1 MKRDIELEGKIV
13 TKYAALGS
21 VLDERGRRLWAAAES
36 RSIGYGGAAVVS
48 DATGISL
55 PTIRRGCRELA
66 SGDYERERVRRPGAG
81 RPRVGESQPGLVEA
95 LEKLVD
101 PVSRGDPTSPLRW
114 TCKSRAKLSAALAKV
129 GWQVSSTS
137 VGRLL
142 HRLGYSL
149 QSVRKSREGASHPD
163 RNAQFEHIN
172 ALADTFAQRHQPVIS
187 VDTKSK
193 ELVGDF
199 KNNGREWQPKG
210 MPEKALVHDFP
221 QDASGKAIPYGIYDM
236 SRNEAW
242 VNVGRDHDTPAFA
255 VASIRR
261 WWSAMGKRA
270 YGNAKAL
277 LITADAGGSNGY
289 RSRAWKHELQKFA
302 DETRLRISVSHFP
315 PGTSKW
321 NKIEHRLF
329 CHITQNW
336 RGKPL
341 RTFETIVD
349 TIGNTRTAS
358 GLKVA
363 AQLDKRNYPIGV
375 VTTKAEMDALSLHAH
390 EFHGEWN
397 YELRPRTS
405 LKR

>member
-1 MKRDIELEGKIV
+1 MKRDLELEAKIV
-13 TKYAALGS
+13 AKYAAIES

-36 RSIGYGGAAVVS
+36 LSIGYGGAAVVS

-55 PTIRRGCRELA
+55 PTIRSGRRQLA
-66 SGDYERERVRRPGAG
+66 SGNYERERVRCRGAG
-81 RPRVGESQPGLVEA
+81 RPRLDVSQPGLIEA

-101 PVSRGDPTSPLRW
+101 PVSRGDPSSPLRW
-114 TCKSRAKLSAALAKV
+114 TCKSKAKLAAALTKA
-129 GWQVSSTS
+129 GWRVSATT

-142 HRLGYSL
+142 HELGYSL
-149 QSVRKSREGASHPD
+149 QSVSKTREGVSHPD

-172 ALADTFAQRHQPVIS
+172 ATANDFAQRNQPVVS

-210 MPEKALVHDFP
+210 MPEKTLVHDFP
-221 QDASGKAIPYGIYDM
+221 QDASGKAIPYGVYDM
-236 SRNEAW
+236 ARNEAW

-270 YGNAKAL
+270 YCDAREL

-302 DETRLRISVSHFP
+302 DETKLRIRVSHFP

-341 RTFETIVD
+341 RSFETIVD

-358 GLKVA
+358 GLKVK
-363 AQLDKRNYPIGV
+363 AQLDKRIYPTGV

-397 YELRPRTS
+397 YELHPRTS
-405 LKR
+405 MKG

>member
-1 MKRDIELEGKIV
+1 MKRDLELEANIV
-13 TKYAALGS
+13 VKYAAIES

-36 RSIGYGGAAVVS
+36 VSLGYGGAAVVS

-55 PTIRRGCRELA
+55 PTIRSGRRELA
-66 SGDYERERVRRPGAG
+66 SGVFERERIRRPGAG
-81 RPRVGESQPGLVEA
+81 RPSLCEMQPGLKEA
-95 LEKLVD
+95 LERLVE
-101 PVSRGDPTSPLRW
+101 PVSRGDPSSALRW
-114 TCKSRAKLSAALAKV
+114 TCKSRAKLTAALTKA
-129 GWQVSSTS
+129 GWRVSSTT

-142 HRLGYSL
+142 NALGYSL
-149 QSVRKSREGASHPD
+149 QSVRKTREGLSHPD

-172 ALADTFAQRHQPVIS
+172 ATADDCIQRHQPVVS

-199 KNNGREWQPKG
+199 KNKGREWQPKG
-210 MPEKALVHDFP
+210 TPEKTLVHDFP
-221 QDASGKAIPYGIYDM
+221 QDASGKAIPYGVYDM
-236 SRNEAW
+236 ARNEAW

-261 WWSAMGKRA
+261 WWRAMGKSA
-270 YGNAKAL
+270 YREAQEL
-277 LITADAGGSNGY
+277 FITADAGGSNGY

-302 DETRLRISVSHFP
+302 DETKLRIPVSHFP

-336 RGKPL
+336 RGRPL

-358 GLKVA
+358 GLKVK
-363 AQLDKRNYPIGV
+363 AQLDKRNYPTGV

-405 LKR
+405 LKG

>member
-1 MKRDIELEGKIV
+1 MKRDLELEANIV
-13 TKYAALGS
+13 AKYAAIET

-36 RSIGYGGAAVVS
+36 VSIGYGGAAVVS

-55 PTIRRGCRELA
+55 PTIRSGRRELA
-66 SGDYERERVRRPGAG
+66 SGNYERERVRRPGGG
-81 RPRVGESQPGLVEA
+81 RPSLGETQPGLKAA
-95 LEKLVD
+95 LERLVD
-101 PVSRGDPTSPLRW
+101 PVSRGDPCSALRW
-114 TCKSRAKLSAALAKV
+114 TCKSRAKLATALTKA
-129 GWQVSSTS
+129 GWRVSTTS

-142 HRLGYSL
+142 HTLGYSL
-149 QSVRKSREGASHPD
+149 QSVSKSREGISHPD

-172 ALADTFAQRHQPVIS
+172 ATADEFIRRAQPVVS

-199 KNNGREWQPKG
+199 KNKGCEWQPKG
-210 MPEKALVHDFP
+210 RPEKTLVHDFP
-221 QDASGKAIPYGIYDM
+221 QDASGKAIPYGVYDM
-236 SRNEAW
+236 ARNEAW

-261 WWSAMGKRA
+261 WWNAMGASA
-270 YGNAKAL
+270 YRDAQEL
-277 LITADAGGSNGY
+277 FITADAGGSNGY
-289 RSRAWKHELQKFA
+289 RSRVWKHELQKFA
-302 DETRLRISVSHFP
+302 DESQLRIHVSHFP

-336 RGKPL
+336 RGRPL
-341 RTFETIVD
+341 RTFETVVD
-349 TIGNTRTAS
+349 TISNTRTAS
-358 GLKVA
+358 GLKVK
-363 AQLDKRNYPIGV
+363 AQLDKRKYPTGV
-375 VTTKAEMDALSLHAH
+375 ETTKAQMESLSLHAH

-405 LKR
+405 LKG

>member
-1 MKRDIELEGKIV
+1 MKRDLELEAKIV
-13 TKYAALGS
+13 AKYTVIES

-36 RSIGYGGAAVVS
+36 VSIGYGGAAVVS

-55 PTIRRGCRELA
+55 PTIRSGRRELA
-66 SGDYERERVRRPGAG
+66 SGDYERERIRRPGGG
-81 RPRVGESQPGLVEA
+81 RPSLGESQPGLKEA
-95 LEKLVD
+95 LERLVD
-101 PVSRGDPTSPLRW
+101 PVSRGDPSSALRW
-114 TCKSRAKLSAALAKV
+114 TCKSRAKLTAALTKA
-129 GWQVSSTS
+129 GWRVSSTS

-142 HRLGYSL
+142 HTLGYSL
-149 QSVRKSREGASHPD
+149 QSVRKSREGISHPD

-172 ALADTFAQRHQPVIS
+172 ATADGFIKRNQPVVS

-193 ELVGDF
+193 ELVGNF
-199 KNNGREWQPKG
+199 KNKGREWQPKG
-210 MPEKALVHDFP
+210 TPEKTLVHDFP
-221 QDASGKAIPYGIYDM
+221 QDASGKAIPYGVYDM
-236 SRNEAW
+236 ARNEAW

-261 WWSAMGKRA
+261 WWSAMGKSTYREA
-270 YGNAKAL
+270 QEL
-277 LITADAGGSNGY
+277 FITADAGGSNGY

-302 DETRLRISVSHFP
+302 DETKLRIRVSHFP

-336 RGKPL
+336 RGRPL

-358 GLKVA
+358 GLKVK
-363 AQLDKRNYPIGV
+363 AQLDKRDYPTGV

-405 LKR
+405 LKG

>member
-1 MKRDIELEGKIV
+1 MKRDLELEAKIV
-13 TKYAALGS
+13 AKYAAIGS

-36 RSIGYGGAAVVS
+36 VSIGYGGAAVVS

-55 PTIRRGCRELA
+55 PTIRSGRRELA
-66 SGDYERERVRRPGAG
+66 CGDYERGRIRRPGAG
-81 RPRVGESQPGLVEA
+81 RPTLDVSQPGLVEA
-95 LEKLVD
+95 LERLVD
-101 PVSRGDPTSPLRW
+101 PVSRGDPSSPLRW
-114 TCKSRAKLSAALAKV
+114 TCKSRAKLAAALTKA

-142 HRLGYSL
+142 HGLGYSL
-149 QSVRKSREGASHPD
+149 QSVRKTREGVSHPD

-172 ALADTFAQRHQPVIS
+172 TTADDFAQRNQPVIS

-199 KNNGREWQPKG
+199 KNTGREWQPKG
-210 MPEKALVHDFP
+210 MPEKTLVHDFP
-221 QDASGKAIPYGIYDM
+221 QDASGKAIPYGVYDM
-236 SRNEAW
+236 ARNETW

-261 WWSAMGKRA
+261 WWNAMGKSA
-270 YGNAKAL
+270 YRNAREL

-289 RSRAWKHELQKFA
+289 RSRAWKYELQKFA
-302 DETRLRISVSHFP
+302 DETNLRIRVSHFP

-358 GLKVA
+358 GLKVK
-363 AQLDKRNYPIGV
+363 AQLDKRTYPTGV
-375 VTTKAEMDALSLHAH
+375 VTTKAQMDALSLHAH

-397 YELRPRTS
+397 YELRPRTTP
-405 LKR
+405 KG

>member
-1 MKRDIELEGKIV
+1 MKRDLDLEAKIV
-13 TKYAALGS
+13 AKYAAIGS

-36 RSIGYGGAAVVS
+36 VSLGYGGAAVVS

-55 PTIRRGCRELA
+55 PTIRSGRRQLA
-66 SGDYERERVRRPGAG
+66 SGDYERERIRRAGAG
-81 RPRVGESQPGLVEA
+81 RPALSVSQPGLKEA
-95 LEKLVD
+95 LEQLVD
-101 PVSRGDPTSPLRW
+101 PVSRGDPSSPLRW
-114 TCKSRAKLSAALAKV
+114 TCKSRAKLAAALTKA
-129 GWQVSSTS
+129 GWRVSSTS

-142 HRLGYSL
+142 HGLGYSL
-149 QSVRKSREGASHPD
+149 QSVRKSREGVSHPD

-172 ALADTFAQRHQPVIS
+172 ATADDFAQRNQPVVS

-199 KNNGREWQPKG
+199 KNNGREWQPAG
-210 MPEKALVHDFP
+210 RPEKTLVHDFP
-221 QDASGKAIPYGIYDM
+221 QDASGKAIPYGVYDM

-261 WWSAMGKRA
+261 WWGAMGKSA
-270 YGNAKAL
+270 YRDAQEL

-302 DETRLRISVSHFP
+302 DETDLRVRVCHFP

-358 GLKVA
+358 GLKVK
-363 AQLDKRNYPIGV
+363 AQLDKRTYPTGV

-405 LKR
+405 LKG